1 MSIALMAE
9 PSECV
14 ISPQRGVGH
23 LALGFRV
30 IEGVTRIE
38 RFYQDG
44 CLKAR
49 LPRAHGR
56 GADAVLMNISGGIA
70 GGDELNTEIAL
81 GPGAVA
87 SVAGQAAERVYR
99 ALGGVPAR
107 VTTRIVLQDGAA
119 LDYLPQ
125 ETILFDGFALNR
137 ALDVELAPAARYLG
151 VESLVFGRQAMGEQ
165 LRLGWLRDRIAI
177 RRGGQT
183 VITDMTRLDGDIA
196 AQLARPAL
204 GGGAIA
210 MASIIFAAPEAADIL
225 APARA
230 MLAGSGCEAGASLV
244 DGVLV
249 ARLLAPTSQ
258 TLRRA
263 VVKFL
268 VLCRNGRAMPGV
280 WQG

>member
-1 MSIALMAE
+1 MMSALTAE
-9 PSECV
+9 RSDLAAR
-14 ISPQRGVGH
+14 PQRGLGQI
-23 LALGFRV
+23 ALGFRV
-30 IEGVTRIE
+30 VEGVTRIE
-38 RFYQDG
+38 RFFQAG

-49 LPRAHGR
+49 LPRAHGA
-56 GADAVLMNISGGIA
+56 GAEAVLMNISGGIA
-70 GGDELNTEIAL
+70 GGDALNTEITL
-81 GPGAVA
+81 GPGAA
-87 SVAGQAAERVYR
+87 ACVAGQAAERVYR

-107 VTTRIVLQDGAA
+107 VATRIAVGPGAA

-125 ETILFDGFALNR
+125 ETILFDGFALAR
-137 ALDVELAPAARYLG
+137 SLDVELAADARYLG

-165 LRLGWLRDRIAI
+165 LRAGWLRDRIAL
-177 RRGGQT
+177 RRGGKP
-183 VITDMTRLDGDIA
+183 VLTDMTRLEGDIA
-196 AQLARPAL
+196 AQLGRPAL
-204 GGGAIA
+204 GGGAVA
-210 MASIIFAAPEAADIL
+210 MASIMFAAPEAKEFL

-230 MLAGSGCEAGASLV
+230 VLAESGCDAGASLV